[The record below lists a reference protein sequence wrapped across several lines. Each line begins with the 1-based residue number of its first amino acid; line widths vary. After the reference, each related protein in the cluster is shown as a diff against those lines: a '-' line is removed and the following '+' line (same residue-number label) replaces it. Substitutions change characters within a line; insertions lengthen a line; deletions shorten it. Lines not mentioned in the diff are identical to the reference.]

1 MKKLAILA
9 LALTAL
15 MIAPVRSAAE
25 DQGYRV
31 IVNKDNPADSITRS
45 ELSQYLL
52 KKSSRW
58 GNGFA
63 AKVDPVDLDSGSDVR
78 EAFSRAIHKRSVA
91 SIKNYWQRQ
100 IFSGRGVPPPE
111 VASDA
116 AVISHVQSR
125 PGAIG
130 YVSPRANLDSNVKV
144 VSVSDR

>member
-15 MIAPVRSAAE
+15 MTAPVRSAAE
-25 DQGYRV
+25 DQGYWV
-31 IVNKDNPADSITRS
+31 IVHKDNPADSITRS

-58 GNGFA
+58 GNGYS

-78 EAFSRAIHKRSVA
+78 EAFSRDIHKRSVA

-111 VASDA
+111 VGSEA
-116 AVISHVQSR
+116 AVISHVSS

-130 YVSPRANLDSNVKV
+130 YVSSRATLDSVKV
-144 VSVSDR
+144 VSVSDG